1 MGGGAG
7 RVRGG
12 GGGGPADTHVHALTG
27 VLLTGVLVGAEY
39 TLGSLSAG
47 RVGRGGDANRAGVEL
62 V

>member
-1 MGGGAG
+1 MGGW
-7 RVRGG
+7 
-12 GGGGPADTHVHALTG
+12 PADTHVHALTG